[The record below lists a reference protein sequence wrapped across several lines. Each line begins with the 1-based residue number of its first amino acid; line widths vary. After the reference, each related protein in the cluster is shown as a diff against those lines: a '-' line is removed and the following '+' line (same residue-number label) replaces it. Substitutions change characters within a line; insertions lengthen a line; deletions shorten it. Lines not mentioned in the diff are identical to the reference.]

1 MEQKQNRFALRQ
13 PGLARRI
20 KPWLSRAAWLRQKAL
35 RRAVA
40 FYKRQMWLRRR
51 DKWLRRNK
59 RPFWKRKSFKR
70 LRAEQNIIGSLFLVS
85 KKYSGSAQMVARKRS
100 SKKIL
105 YRRYY
110 RSNTVKRDF
119 KTRLV
124 LRHYWKFRYECYTHN
139 KLQNFLLSVRKK
151 SRRLLYFFCKFE
163 LVLHRY
169 VKWWGII
176 PSYCDDKLSK
186 FFVSH
191 GYIYVNFVTQINP
204 VYEVKPGDCVF
215 SVAPMQA
222 LTEWFIQPR
231 YVTLYGHVKYFP
243 GRKEF
248 VKPFKRVTAPLNID
262 FYRGWR
268 ERRHLIRETWL
279 QDRWFH
285 PDRLY
290 LKLRS
295 LLQVS
300 TWAPLGLIHYSLL
313 LETSYKIKVVI
324 QIIAY
329 DWFTIA
335 FGAVRAYND
344 LNTILINK
352 FLSFSY
358 Y

>member
-1 MEQKQNRFALRQ
+1 
-13 PGLARRI
+13 
-20 KPWLSRAAWLRQKAL
+20 
-35 RRAVA
+35 
-40 FYKRQMWLRRR
+40 MWLRRR
-51 DKWLRRNK
+51 EKWLRRNK

-70 LRAEQNIIGSLFLVS
+70 LRAEQNIISNLFLVA
-85 KKYSGSAQMVARKRS
+85 KKYHGSSQMVARKQA

-110 RSNTVKRDF
+110 RSNTVRRDF
-119 KTRLV
+119 KTRLI
-124 LRHYWKFRYECYTHN
+124 LRHYWKFRYHCYTHD
-139 KLQNFLLSVRKK
+139 KLQNFLLSVHKK

-176 PSYCDDKLSK
+176 PSYCDDKTSK

-191 GYIYVNFVTQINP
+191 GYIYVNFITEVNP
-204 VYEVKPGDCVF
+204 YYNVNVGDCVF
-215 SVAPMQA
+215 SVAPTQA

-248 VKPFKRVTAPLNID
+248 VKSFKRVSAPLNTS
-262 FYRGWR
+262 FYRGYR
-268 ERRHLIRETWL
+268 ERKHIIRENWL
-279 QDRWFH
+279 NAAWNN

-295 LLQVS
+295 LLQIS
-300 TWAPLGLIHYSLL
+300 TWAPLGMLHYSLL
-313 LETSYKIKVVI
+313 LETSYKIKIFI
-324 QIIAY
+324 QIMAY
-329 DWFTIA
+329 DWFAIA
-335 FGAVRAYND
+335 FGAVRSYND
-344 LNTILINK
+344 LNTILINR

-358 Y
+358 N